1 MASHQLPPG
10 TDLCKIPAAVPPPGV
25 IPKLGGP
32 APLAPAIV
40 AVSAVMLAFS
50 TIFIV
55 GRVWINIRKL
65 KIADCKW
72 KWPKEKMAKSGAVIY
87 TAFTKLLQTLQSS
100 ATS

>member
-55 GRVWINIRKL
+55 GRVWVNIRKL
-65 KIADCKW
+65 KTADCKW
-72 KWPKEKMAKSGAVIY
+72 NALKKMAKEDDVTI
-87 TAFTKLLQTLQSS
+87 S
-100 ATS
+100 A